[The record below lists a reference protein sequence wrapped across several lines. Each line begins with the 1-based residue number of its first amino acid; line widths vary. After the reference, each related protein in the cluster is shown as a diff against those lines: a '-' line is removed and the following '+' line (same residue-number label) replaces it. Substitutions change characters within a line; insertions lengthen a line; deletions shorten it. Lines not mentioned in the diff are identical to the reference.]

1 MSCSRM
7 PSPPCSAASSALTD
21 LPEPTPPLPSTR
33 DPRTGAGTSADAAPH
48 LVPPADPPAALV
60 EAQLRPPGHLACADP
75 GRLALQALHGNAQ
88 RPQHQARAAGTPPG
102 RRARQ
107 MISTTTMGDSYK
119 QLGTVRRCP
128 VRLASAAPRDQPMT
142 PPSAWPASVFA
153 SSGPWLAGSSAGP
166 DGW

>member
-1 MSCSRM
+1 
-7 PSPPCSAASSALTD
+7 
-21 LPEPTPPLPSTR
+21 
-33 DPRTGAGTSADAAPH
+33 
-48 LVPPADPPAALV
+48 
-60 EAQLRPPGHLACADP
+60 
-75 GRLALQALHGNAQ
+75 
-88 RPQHQARAAGTPPG
+88 
-102 RRARQ
+102 

-166 DGW
+166 DGWRHSAWPRSPSPWSWSPTWRPRRAPPAIRSPRQPRAHQEARR